1 MIKKRDLAVLVALIF
16 AFFSISC
23 NKFTGETAATID
35 GKKITIEEVNKFYY
49 IQNKLLTNIDS
60 NEEIDKLAEN
70 PAYAN
75 HPFLNKA
82 NFLDHFIAQKVLYE
96 KAMED
101 KEINKDELKALLE
114 MVKMQTAAQYY
125 LSKKLKNK
133 ISVSD
138 DEVNKIYNENR
149 ARFAGRTADE
159 SENYIKQQLFAQK
172 SRVEADKLVREIL
185 AEHSIKKDGFKEY
198 LEKNKKSAPVEENK
212 SETTPAQK

>member
-82 NFLDHFIAQKVLYE
+82 NFLDQFIAQKVLYE

-101 KEINKDELKALLE
+101 KDINKDELKALLE

-133 ISVSD
+133 ITVSNE
-138 DEVNKIYNENR
+138 EVEKIYSENK

>member
-82 NFLDHFIAQKVLYE
+82 NFLDHFIAQKVL
-96 KAMED
+96 
-101 KEINKDELKALLE
+101 
-114 MVKMQTAAQYY
+114 
-125 LSKKLKNK
+125 
-133 ISVSD
+133 
-138 DEVNKIYNENR
+138 
-149 ARFAGRTADE
+149 
-159 SENYIKQQLFAQK
+159 
-172 SRVEADKLVREIL
+172 
-185 AEHSIKKDGFKEY
+185 
-198 LEKNKKSAPVEENK
+198 
-212 SETTPAQK
+212 

>member
-198 LEKNKKSAPVEENK
+198 LEKNKKSAPSEENK
-212 SETTPAQK
+212 AETVPAQK

>member
-82 NFLDHFIAQKVLYE
+82 NFLDHLIAQKVLYE

-198 LEKNKKSAPVEENK
+198 LEKNKKSAPSEENK
-212 SETTPAQK
+212 AETVPAQK